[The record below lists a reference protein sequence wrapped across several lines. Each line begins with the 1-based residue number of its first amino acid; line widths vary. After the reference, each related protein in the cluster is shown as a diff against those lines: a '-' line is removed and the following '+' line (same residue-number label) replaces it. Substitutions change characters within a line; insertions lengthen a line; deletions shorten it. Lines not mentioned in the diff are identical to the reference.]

1 MAYQH
6 GKDFEAGI
14 LCSHRLKTRVGTGA
28 SVLCFETLGNPVY
41 TIAFFFLKC
50 DLFTSLEN

>member
-14 LCSHRLKTRVGTGA
+14 LCSHRLKTRVGAGA